1 MKNKYSDLIV
11 SKEDTIL
18 GVIQKMDQA
27 KRKLMIVMDQ
37 SKVASLISIG
47 DIQRAIIKGTDLK
60 SPIIQI
66 LRPDVKYATTE
77 DNIQVVKENMKARRN
92 EFMPVVTLEGE
103 LADVIFWED
112 LFEEKHS
119 PVEKNEIALPVI
131 IMAGG
136 KGVRLRPLTNV
147 LPKPLIPLRDKTI
160 IEEIMD
166 QFLACGCKDFF
177 LSVNYKAELIRYY
190 FDTLQNSD
198 YRINYFQED
207 TPLGTAGSL
216 HLLRGQIQSTFFV
229 TNCDILVEQD
239 FSEILNYHR
248 ENKNEITMVA
258 ALKNYS
264 IPYGTLT
271 TREDGLLSTLH
282 EKPDILFKINTGLYI
297 LEPGVID
304 EIPKNKFC
312 NITDLIARLQQK
324 GRRIGVFPVSEGS
337 WTDIGNWSDYL
348 AHIYTP
354 HNA

>member
-1 MKNKYSDLIV
+1 
-11 SKEDTIL
+11 
-18 GVIQKMDQA
+18 MDQS
-27 KRKLMIVMDQ
+27 KHKLMIVMDQ

-66 LRPDVKYATTE
+66 LRQDVKYATTG
-77 DNIQVVKENMKARRN
+77 DDIQVVKENMKTRRN
-92 EFMPVVTLEGE
+92 EFMPIVTPEGK

-112 LFEEKHS
+112 LFDEKHS
-119 PVEKNEIALPVI
+119 HVVRNEMALPVI

-136 KGVRLRPLTNV
+136 KGVRLKPLTNV

-166 QFLACGCKDFF
+166 QFVDCGCRDFF

-190 FDTLQNSD
+190 FDTLQNPD
-198 YRINYFQED
+198 YHINYFQED

-216 HLLRGQIQSTFFV
+216 HLLRGQIHSTFFV

-239 FSEILNYHR
+239 FSEILRYHR
-248 ENKNEITMVA
+248 ENQNEITMVA

-271 TREDGLLSTLH
+271 TREDGLLSTIH

-297 LEPGVID
+297 LEPGVIE
-304 EIPKNKFC
+304 EIPPNKFC

-324 GRRIGVFPVSEGS
+324 GRRVGVFPISEGS
-337 WTDIGNWSDYL
+337 WIDIGNWEDYL
-348 AHIYTP
+348 KHIYTVQK
-354 HNA
+354 AK

>member
-1 MKNKYSDLIV
+1 MNHKYADLIV

-18 GVIQKMDQA
+18 SVIQMMDQS

-37 SKVASLISIG
+37 SRVTSLISIG

-66 LRPDVKYATTE
+66 LRQDVKYATTE

-92 EFMPVVTLEGE
+92 EFMPVVTSEGE
-103 LADVIFWED
+103 LANVIFWED

-119 PVEKNEIALPVI
+119 HVARNEIALPVI

-136 KGVRLRPLTNV
+136 KGVRLKPLTNV

-166 QFLACGCKDFF
+166 QFTDCGCRDFF

-216 HLLRGQIQSTFFV
+216 HLLRGQIHSTFFV

-258 ALKNYS
+258 ALKNYA

-271 TREDGLLSTLH
+271 TREDGLLSTIH

-304 EIPKNKFC
+304 DIPRNRFC
-312 NITDLIARLQQK
+312 NITDLIAQLQQK

-337 WTDIGNWSDYL
+337 WTDIGNWNDYL
-348 AHIYTP
+348 AHISISNKT
-354 HNA
+354 